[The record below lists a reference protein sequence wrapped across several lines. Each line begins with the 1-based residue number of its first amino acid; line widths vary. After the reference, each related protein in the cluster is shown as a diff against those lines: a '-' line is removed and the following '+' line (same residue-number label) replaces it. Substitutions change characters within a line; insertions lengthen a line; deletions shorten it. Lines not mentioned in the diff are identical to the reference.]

1 MTNSSITHTTT
12 GITVAEAG
20 ELVNRWWFTYDQGE
34 TDRFGEFFTAD
45 VVFTVGVDDPTVAW
59 AEFATAE
66 RSGFD
71 DVVEWQKEHRLDSP
85 APLRHHCTNFH
96 LTGGEGDEVTFAS
109 YILVNQI
116 VDEFP
121 AMLPS
126 GVVTGTVR
134 RVGEALRLARLDV
147 VLDVR
152 SSTPLRDQ
160 R

>member
-1 MTNSSITHTTT
+1 MTNSSSTITA
-12 GITVAEAG
+12 AEAG
-20 ELVNRWWFTYDQGE
+20 ELVSRWWFTYDQGE
-34 TDRFGEFFTAD
+34 TDRFGEFFADD

-71 DVVEWQKEHRLDSP
+71 EVVAWQTEHRLDSP
-85 APLRHHCTNFH
+85 SPLRHHSSNFH
-96 LTGGEGDEVTFAS
+96 LTGGAGDEVTFAS
-109 YILVNQI
+109 YILVNHI

-126 GVVTGTVR
+126 GVVRGTVR
-134 RVGEALRLARLDV
+134 RVGEELRLARLDV

-152 SSTPLRDQ
+152 SSTALREQ
-160 R
+160 LG